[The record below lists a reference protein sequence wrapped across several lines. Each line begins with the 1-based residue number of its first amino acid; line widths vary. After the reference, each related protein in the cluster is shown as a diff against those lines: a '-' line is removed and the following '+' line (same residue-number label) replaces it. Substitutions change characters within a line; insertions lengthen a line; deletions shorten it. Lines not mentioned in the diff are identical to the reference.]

1 MGRFLKSLLLYL
13 LLPALIL
20 LLMAWVTGFLTKTG

>member
-1 MGRFLKSLLLYL
+1 MHKPGLSSWMLLAFEGL

-20 LLMAWVTGFLTKTG
+20 LTLPV

>member
-1 MGRFLKSLLLYL
+1 MVFKEKYYQPEAQL

-20 LLMAWVTGFLTKTG
+20 RGLGDVYQ

>member
-1 MGRFLKSLLLYL
+1 VFIRL

-20 LLMAWVTGFLTKTG
+20 PWALIVSWAASL

>member
-1 MGRFLKSLLLYL
+1 MHKPGLLSWMVLAFAGL

-20 LLMAWVTGFLTKTG
+20 LTLPV

>member
-1 MGRFLKSLLLYL
+1 ML

-20 LLMAWVTGFLTKTG
+20 DVKLKRVPV